1 MSLQRSLIAHDHR
14 PILDRLPSRIRF
26 ATGTGAKTLTLGGR
40 NGGSVLLNADISDLY
55 INWGTYL
62 NPATELSKF
71 RNPSTGKP
79 VDLGANRATQTG
91 ASPIGLFSG
100 RSLPGTKTKAPAQY
114 LHPSGRRLTAS
125 SSNP

>member
-1 MSLQRSLIAHDHR
+1 VKRLTFARRGASQLKWWGAEREASHDY
-14 PILDRLPSRIRF
+14 
-26 ATGTGAKTLTLGGR
+26 AGTKTLTLGGR
-40 NGGSVLLNADISDLY
+40 NGGSRLLNADIADLY
-55 INWGTYL
+55 TNWGTYL

-79 VDLGANRATQTG
+79 VDLGANGARPTG

-100 RSLPGTKTKAPAQY
+100 PGRYLAPKQRHRRLPCRLAG
-114 LHPSGRRLTAS
+114 GLTAS

>member
-1 MSLQRSLIAHDHR
+1 
-14 PILDRLPSRIRF
+14 
-26 ATGTGAKTLTLGGR
+26 
-40 NGGSVLLNADISDLY
+40 LNADISDLY